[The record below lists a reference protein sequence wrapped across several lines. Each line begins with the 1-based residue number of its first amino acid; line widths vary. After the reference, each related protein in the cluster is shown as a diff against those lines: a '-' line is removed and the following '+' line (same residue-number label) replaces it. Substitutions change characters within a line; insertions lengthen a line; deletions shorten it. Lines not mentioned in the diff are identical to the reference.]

1 MIKLLFNTLSI
12 LKKKHGM
19 ALEMIKAAINHVLDD
34 VCTQTGCIKCANV
47 CTKKCSLF
55 ETFSCFVLDFLL
67 NLQPKRKP
75 GDIHHVTRISRQV
88 LNRSAKNEIDS
99 DDETKKIT
107 YSVCLTCIGCFL

>member
-1 MIKLLFNTLSI
+1 MIKLI
-12 LKKKHGM
+12 
-19 ALEMIKAAINHVLDD
+19 ALTHICANYTYNHVFYD
-34 VCTQTGCIKCANV
+34 VCANRLHERANV
-47 CTKKCSLF
+47 CTKKCNLI